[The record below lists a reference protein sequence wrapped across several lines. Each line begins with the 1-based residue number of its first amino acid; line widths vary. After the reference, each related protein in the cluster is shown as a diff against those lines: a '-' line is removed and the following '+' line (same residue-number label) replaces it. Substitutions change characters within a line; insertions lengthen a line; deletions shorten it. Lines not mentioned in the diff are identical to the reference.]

1 MFDIVEIDLHHTLY
15 SGVYFRKYLRDAEK
29 KYYSLMSFRYTL
41 DAVEQQTNVM
51 KVVTDSETRLK
62 YLMTVHKIWEHG
74 IHKLNKYVDKTNR
87 LFAETYRVVL
97 RKLEVGLR
105 GFTDCYILSTLNVLK
120 FRTLD
125 AWQKVIDKQG
135 RPRSDCF

>member
-1 MFDIVEIDLHHTLY
+1 MHILFWRYNSAVH
-15 SGVYFRKYLRDAEK
+15 FRKYLRDAEK

-97 RKLEVGLR
+97 RKLEVG
-105 GFTDCYILSTLNVLK
+105 
-120 FRTLD
+120 FREYSYSYSVKHLYL
-125 AWQKVIDKQG
+125 AAQV
-135 RPRSDCF
+135 